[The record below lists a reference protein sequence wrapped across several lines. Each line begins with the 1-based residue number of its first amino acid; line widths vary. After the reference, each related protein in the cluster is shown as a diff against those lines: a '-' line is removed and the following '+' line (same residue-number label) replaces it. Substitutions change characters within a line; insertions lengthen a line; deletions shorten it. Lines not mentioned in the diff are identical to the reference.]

1 MVQEVNK
8 SISLIEQSEKYGAK
22 NYNPLPIVI
31 SEAEGV
37 WISDPEG
44 NKYMDMLSA
53 YSALNQGSRATPG
66 SHPFS

>member
-1 MVQEVNK
+1 MEVSLYTTKWKDDWMVQEVNK

-44 NKYMDMLSA
+44 NKYMD
-53 YSALNQGSRATPG
+53 
-66 SHPFS
+66 